1 MNHVVFRPAI
11 PVSAVPVLPA
21 TVKPEIWAA
30 VPVPSSTASFIIAPT
45 ARAVSGLIARS
56 STSGFERT
64 STRPSGATIRSITCG
79 FITTPSFAIVAATIA
94 ICSGVTSSRSCPN
107 ASRPGSTSV
116 SSAGSK
122 SFVPL

>member
-1 MNHVVFRPAI
+1 M
-11 PVSAVPVLPA
+11 
-21 TVKPEIWAA
+21 PEIWAA
-30 VPVPSSTASFIIAPT
+30 VPVPPSTASFIIAPT
-45 ARAVSGLIARS
+45 ASGRLGLDRAAEHLAASSGR
-56 STSGFERT
+56 GCE
-64 STRPSGATIRSITCG
+64 PSGATIRSITCG

-94 ICSGVTSSRSCPN
+94 ICSGVTSSRSWPN